1 MSSLTNKLTKFT
13 QKSKSDIAFDVFNYL
28 LLAIVSFLVLYPLYF
43 ILIASVSDPDAINSG
58 GVTFWPVGFNLDGY
72 KKIFEDSSIWTAYY
86 NTIFYTVVGTTIQ
99 IFLTMMI
106 AYPLSRKRFSG
117 RILFTI
123 IIMVTLY
130 FQGGMIPTYIWMQQ
144 LNLYNTPWVMVLLP
158 AVNVFNVIIA
168 RTNIQH
174 NIPEELYEAA
184 TIDGCSYFKF
194 FTKMVLPLS
203 RTIISVL
210 VLYYGVA
217 HWNEF
222 MNGLLYLRDNELFPL
237 QIVLRGILVQN
248 QASASM
254 MQDIESMMEAQ
265 RAAELIKYGLIVVS
279 TLPILIVYPF
289 LQKYFEKGVMVG
301 SVKG

>member
-1 MSSLTNKLTKFT
+1 MNSFAAKLSKFT
-13 QKSKSDIAFDVFNYL
+13 KKSKSDIAFDIFNYS
-28 LLAIVSFLVLYPLYF
+28 LLALVAFLVIYPLYF

-58 GVTFWPVGFNLDGY
+58 AVTFWPIGFNLDGY
-72 KKIFEDSSIWTAYY
+72 AKIFEDASIWTAYY

-106 AYPLSRKRFSG
+106 AYPLSRKNFSG

-123 IIMVTLY
+123 IIMITLY
-130 FQGGMIPTYIWMQQ
+130 FQGGMIPTYIWMQE

-158 AVNVFNVIIA
+158 AVSVFNVIIA

-194 FTKMVLPLS
+194 FTRMVLPLS

-237 QIVLRGILVQN
+237 QLVLRGILIQN

-254 MQDIESMMEAQ
+254 MQDVESMMEAQ

-279 TLPILIVYPF
+279 TLPILMVYPF